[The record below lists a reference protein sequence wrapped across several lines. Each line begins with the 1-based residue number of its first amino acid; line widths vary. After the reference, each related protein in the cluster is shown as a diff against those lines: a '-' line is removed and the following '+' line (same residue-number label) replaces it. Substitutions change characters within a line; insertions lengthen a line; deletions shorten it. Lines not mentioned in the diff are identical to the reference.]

1 MEQPADRDIFTKFV
15 ETIDRGLVCKISTWM
30 PFLAKNSKVSGQTC
44 SRRQNPFESTTVLAP
59 CSINS

>member
-15 ETIDRGLVCKISTWM
+15 EAIDRGLGLQD
-30 PFLAKNSKVSGQTC
+30 FLAKNSKVSGQTC
-44 SRRQNPFESTTVLAP
+44 SRRQIPFESTTVLAP

>member
-15 ETIDRGLVCKISTWM
+15 EAIDRGLGLQDFHLDAVLGQK
-30 PFLAKNSKVSGQTC
+30 LQVSGQTC
-44 SRRQNPFESTTVLAP
+44 SRRQIPFESTTVLAP